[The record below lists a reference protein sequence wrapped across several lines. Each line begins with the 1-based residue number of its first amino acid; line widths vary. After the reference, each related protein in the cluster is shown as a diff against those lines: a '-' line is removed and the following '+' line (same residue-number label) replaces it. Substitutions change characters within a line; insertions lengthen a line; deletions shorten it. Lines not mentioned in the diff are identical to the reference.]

1 MWADGGPVGKKEP
14 PRATHWVGK
23 GLAPMTD
30 WTDVAARHGPAVW
43 KAAYRLV
50 RCDADAADCFQEAFL
65 GAVRAERSGPVRDWG
80 ALLRHLAVARGLD
93 VLRRRR
99 RWGGD
104 GDCDGVPAAAAGPE
118 KEAQGAELAGR
129 LRAAIAHLPRRQAE
143 VFCLRCMEELSY
155 EDIASRLGLRVNAV
169 GVLLNHARQ
178 RLRHLLEE
186 PAAGRKG

>member
-1 MWADGGPVGKKEP
+1 
-14 PRATHWVGK
+14 
-23 GLAPMTD
+23 MTD

-50 RCDADAADCFQEAFL
+50 HCEADAADCFQEAFL

-80 ALLRHLAVARGLD
+80 ALLRHLAVARSLD
-93 VLRRRR
+93 VLRRRKREAR
-99 RWGGD
+99 RRGGGN
-104 GDCDGVPAAAAGPE
+104 GDCDGVPAAGAGPE
-118 KEAQGAELAGR
+118 KEAQGAELSGR
-129 LRAAIAHLPRRQAE
+129 LRAAIAHLPRRQGE

-155 EDIASRLGLRVNAV
+155 EDIALRLGLRVNAV